1 MQPLKYLLN
10 FYINSSIHVALAV
23 VSLSYIT
30 FLEFNIP
37 KDINLLLFIFFASIT
52 GYNFVK
58 FFGVAKFHHRSL
70 TTWLKLIQIF
80 SLVSFVLMCYCALK
94 LEMITLLYVVG
105 FGLLTFLYA
114 MPLLPLHRFVDE
126 KNNLRSIGGLK
137 VFLIALVWTGVTV
150 VLPLINNHFE
160 LIKTEVLFSSIQRFL
175 LVVMLMIPFE
185 IRDLQFDSVKLATVP
200 QVLGVTRTKLMGLF
214 LGIMFLIL
222 EYFKQK
228 TNGNQWIIMCV
239 IIVITL
245 LFITYSKERQHKYY
259 SALWVEGVP
268 IIWLIMMLLFA

>member
-1 MQPLKYLLN
+1 MQVLKHVLN

-23 VSLSYIT
+23 VSLTYIT
-30 FLEFNIP
+30 FMEFNIP
-37 KDINLLLFIFFASIT
+37 KDTNLLFFIFFASVT

-80 SLVSFVLMCYCALK
+80 SLISFVWMCYYALK

-105 FGLLTFLYA
+105 FGMLTFLYA
-114 MPLLPLHRFVDE
+114 MPLFPVHRFLDE
-126 KNNLRSIGGLK
+126 KNNLRNIGGLK

-150 VLPLINNHFE
+150 VLPLINNHSG
-160 LIKTEVLFSSIQRFL
+160 LISTAILLSSIQRFL
-175 LVVMLMIPFE
+175 WVVMLMIPFE

-200 QVLGVTRTKLMGLF
+200 QLLGVTGTKLLGLL
-214 LGIMFLIL
+214 LGIGYIIL
-222 EYFKQK
+222 ECLKDK
-228 TNGNQWIIMCV
+228 TFGTNWIVLC
-239 IIVITL
+239 IILVITL
-245 LFITYSKERQHKYY
+245 MLIVFSKEKQHKYY

-268 IIWLIMMLLFA
+268 ILWLVMLLLFT